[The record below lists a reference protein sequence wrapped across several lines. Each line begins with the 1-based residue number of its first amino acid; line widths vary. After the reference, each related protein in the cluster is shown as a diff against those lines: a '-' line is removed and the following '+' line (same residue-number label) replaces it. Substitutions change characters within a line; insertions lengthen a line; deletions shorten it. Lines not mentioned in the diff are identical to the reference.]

1 MDSDTLGQILGDQ
14 MPTEPSFL
22 IDKKDKINEE
32 GNIED
37 IENQKSNDVSEGKY
51 HCKYSDGFTTD
62 SLPDL
67 MNHYRATH
75 PEHKGSNRIKKEKA
89 LLQEQKEETDVM
101 PEEDNLPDIFENEP
115 TDVVETETAKK
126 SPKTTKKKVESD
138 IAIIP
143 SDYDRLSSLLQ
154 SFGVPNWKGVVESMK
169 LYSLTDINMLKD
181 LLRNV
186 STPQGKSEAV
196 IRLWSE
202 LQGLNKPHY
211 SDQVSS
217 SVSGKQT
224 TPTDA
229 LSLMAKLRDEEIQD
243 SIVSSYQEKLKS
255 KKLENEIAMKRLNGE
270 LMENKNSP
278 DISKIIELEM
288 LKYQMMQQSKTN
300 PEIELLKLQLMQ
312 PKTNPEV
319 DMLKSEFA
327 KLQLQLSS
335 PRTDSQV
342 ELLKQQLESQ
352 NKKYED
358 IQRKIEDDNKTRLLS
373 DQHKQEMDLLKQ
385 QIAEQSKQT
394 QELMKTIQ
402 TASAPKIEDTLK
414 IQISEIQKQSDAKLQ
429 TVLDQLRI
437 SNESKKEDEYRRTIE
452 TLKDEIKNN
461 RDQSLGAVGQV
472 ADSMKSF
479 ATDITHVIEKRDLKD
494 EYTKRED
501 DLKKKISDA
510 EHNRSLTNEQYVMEK
525 TGKIAEEAVKAIG
538 TGLDGF
544 GKALQPATASAAN
557 SSAIME
563 RAALAMDL
571 KSKGFDTQTINNI
584 LLQPAKST
592 LPSAKSEYENLAKI
606 TTQMQNE
613 RNTQQN
619 TDTSSQNIQPDE
631 TISEPETESIKFAT
645 RENE

>member
-37 IENQKSNDVSEGKY
+37 IENQKIDNISEGKF

-101 PEEDNLPDIFENEP
+101 SDDNDLPDIFENET
-115 TDVVETETAKK
+115 TDIVETETAKK
-126 SPKTTKKKVESD
+126 PKATKKKVESD
-138 IAIIP
+138 IAVIP

-202 LQGLNKPHY
+202 LQGLNKPHS
-211 SDQVSS
+211 SDQIASS
-217 SVSGKQT
+217 ISGKQT

-270 LMENKNSP
+270 LNMDNKNNP

-288 LKYQMMQQSKTN
+288 LKYQMMQQQKTN
-300 PEIELLKLQLMQ
+300 PELELLKLQMMQ

-319 DMLKSEFA
+319 DMLKSELA

-358 IQRKIEDDNKTRLLS
+358 IQRKIEEDNKTRLLS

-402 TASAPKIEDTLK
+402 TASSPKIEDTLK
-414 IQISEIQKQSDAKLQ
+414 IQITEIQKQSDAKLQ

-437 SNESKKEDEYRRTIE
+437 SNESKKEEEYRRTIE

-501 DLKKKISDA
+501 ELKKKISDA
-510 EHNRSLTNEQYVMEK
+510 EHNRSMTNEQYVMEK

-544 GKALQPATASAAN
+544 GKALQPATKSAAE

-571 KSKGFDTQTINNI
+571 KSKGFDAQTINNI
-584 LLQPAKST
+584 LSQQNKST
-592 LPSAKSEYENLAKI
+592 LPSARSEYENLAKI
-606 TTQMQNE
+606 TTQMEDE
-613 RNTQQN
+613 RNAISSSIQQEQ
-619 TDTSSQNIQPDE
+619 SSTFEQPVQE
-631 TISEPETESIKFAT
+631 QTVIKFAT
-645 RENE
+645 SENEK

>member
-37 IENQKSNDVSEGKY
+37 IENQKIDNISEGKF

-101 PEEDNLPDIFENEP
+101 SDDNDLPDIFENET
-115 TDVVETETAKK
+115 TDIVETETAKK
-126 SPKTTKKKVESD
+126 PKATKKKVESD
-138 IAIIP
+138 IAVIP

-202 LQGLNKPHY
+202 LQGLNKPHS
-211 SDQVSS
+211 SDQIASS
-217 SVSGKQT
+217 ISGKQT

-288 LKYQMMQQSKTN
+288 LKYQMMQQQKTN
-300 PEIELLKLQLMQ
+300 PELELLKLQLMQ

-319 DMLKSEFA
+319 DMLKSELA

-358 IQRKIEDDNKTRLLS
+358 IQRKIEEDNKTRLLS

-402 TASAPKIEDTLK
+402 TASSPKIEDTLK

-437 SNESKKEDEYRRTIE
+437 SNESKKEEEYRRTIE

-479 ATDITHVIEKRDLKD
+479 ATDITHELEKNTLKN

-501 DLKKKISDA
+501 ELKKKISDA
-510 EHNRSLTNEQYVMEK
+510 EHNRSMTNEQYVMEK

-571 KSKGFDTQTINNI
+571 KSKGFDAQTINNI
-584 LLQPAKST
+584 LSQQNKST
-592 LPSAKSEYENLAKI
+592 LPSARSEFESLQRVTDQI
-606 TTQMQNE
+606 QNE
-613 RNTQQN
+613 RNIQQN
-619 TDTSSQNIQPDE
+619 IDTSIPQEPSV
-631 TISEPETESIKFAT
+631 SEQSPEQTVVKFAT
-645 RENE
+645 GENE

>member
-1 MDSDTLGQILGDQ
+1 MTPEELNNILGDQ
-14 MPTEPSFL
+14 IPTIPTFL
-22 IDKKDKINEE
+22 EDKAEKINETVVQ
-32 GNIED
+32 D
-37 IENQKSNDVSEGKY
+37 IGTENTESSTSEKNY
-51 HCKYSDGFTTD
+51 KCKYCGQDGFHD
-62 SLPDL
+62 LPSL
-67 MNHYRATH
+67 MTH
-75 PEHKGSNRIKKEKA
+75 SRKCEMRPPKPKKEK
-89 LLQEQKEETDVM
+89 KIDTDEGNENM
-101 PEEDNLPDIFENEP
+101 LEDDNLPGIFENET
-115 TDVVETETAKK
+115 TDIVETETAKK
-126 SPKTTKKKVESD
+126 SLKSKSSKEVKEPITPT
-138 IAIIP
+138 IF
-143 SDYDRLSSLLQ
+143 DRLSKLLRGYNVSREKGIVQSAEMYDVGSPTFIPVLKNLLVNAGVSPPVISLI
-154 SFGVPNWKGVVESMK
+154 VESWGQIVGIK
-169 LYSLTDINMLKD
+169 TETE
-181 LLRNV
+181 V
-186 STPQGKSEAV
+186 SAS
-196 IRLWSE
+196 
-202 LQGLNKPHY
+202 N
-211 SDQVSS
+211 VSS
-217 SVSGKQT
+217 SMKTQ

-270 LMENKNSP
+270 LNMENKNSP

-288 LKYQMMQQSKTN
+288 LKYQMMQQQKTN
-300 PEIELLKLQLMQ
+300 PELEMLKLQMMQ

-358 IQRKIEDDNKTRLLS
+358 IQRKIEEDNKTRLLS

-402 TASAPKIEDTLK
+402 TASSPKIEDTLK

-437 SNESKKEDEYRRTIE
+437 SNESKKEEEYRRTIE

-501 DLKKKISDA
+501 ELKKKISDA
-510 EHNRSLTNEQYVMEK
+510 EHNRSMTNEQYVMEK

-544 GKALQPATASAAN
+544 GKALQPATKSAAE

-571 KSKGFDTQTINNI
+571 KSKGFDAQTINNI
-584 LLQPAKST
+584 LSQPNKST
-592 LPSAKSEYENLAKI
+592 LPSARSEFESLQRVTDQI
-606 TTQMQNE
+606 QNE
-613 RNTQQN
+613 RNIQHN
-619 TDTSSQNIQPDE
+619 TDTSIPQEPSV
-631 TISEPETESIKFAT
+631 SEQSPEQTVVKFAT
-645 RENE
+645 GENE